1 MKGIPPGQTHD
12 IDIPPPRPKRK
23 PSSPYPR
30 KTSIVSVSLTG
41 DAMNN
46 KSSSSVSLVGTSK
59 QILEQGSDAPQKK
72 LAATI
77 TLQRKEISVDGSC
90 SEVLNFF
97 QDAPSGSVTSV
108 KCSSNPNLNLFQDAP
123 SASTSSVK
131 SSSNPNPCTYT
142 EFVPKMKEMKE
153 TATDKSSVSI
163 EANKDL
169 NINSMSYRDQEIEG
183 LKGLHI
189 DSQTNLAHGE
199 GVDASK
205 QHENLGSFSRDDMQ
219 GNQSNSRHIP
229 VHFSQRS
236 SAEGKQTTCSNGHNF
251 TAVTGQVGADENS
264 KSFINPMIYVAPKL
278 HNSSAIPCVHQPFP
292 GFPPFTQFH
301 SNHDAY
307 RSFLNISSTFSSLIV
322 YTLLQNPAVHA
333 AASLAA
339 SFSPSADVD
348 SSTDSTPETLAGG
361 FPARHMNPYPS
372 LASIAAATV
381 AAASAWW
388 TTQGLLPILSPHVGF
403 TFNPAPATTIPT
415 MATAQG
421 PKDKTDG
428 KEDAFQNLVQGDQAV
443 NPDQSV
449 ALNAQGPSPK
459 TSSSEADE
467 SDDSRSGERSHCTDV
482 KASRINKLKPLAA
495 TGLHDSDKTSKKKPD
510 RSSCGSNTPSS
521 SEVETDTILDRHE
534 KVNDEAEQ
542 AYFSDPSAGETN
554 GRRSRNSGSINE
566 SWKAVSEEGRLAFQ
580 ALFSREVLPQSFSPP
595 KTEDAMVNAISLPVD
610 LNKKACAATCLDHL
624 QSFAKGMSCRWNDN
638 TGKGSLTS
646 EIGQGKLKSHRT
658 GFKPYKR
665 CSMEAK
671 ESRTA
676 AVEETGNKRIRLE
689 GEAST

>member
-1 MKGIPPGQTHD
+1 MEEDSFGEELVVKLEKEAVMKGIPPGQTHD

-30 KTSIVSVSLTG
+30 KTSVVSISLTG
-41 DAMNN
+41 DAIDN
-46 KSSSSVSLVGTSK
+46 KSSKSVSLVGTSK

-72 LAATI
+72 PAATI
-77 TLQRKEISVDGSC
+77 TSQRKEISVDGSC

-97 QDAPSGSVTSV
+97 QDAPS
-108 KCSSNPNLNLFQDAP
+108 
-123 SASTSSVK
+123 ASIFSVK

-142 EFVPKMKEMKE
+142 EFVPKMKEIKE

-163 EANKDL
+163 EVNKDL
-169 NINSMSYRDQEIEG
+169 NINGISYRDQENEG

-189 DSQTNLAHGE
+189 DSQTNLGHGE
-199 GVDASK
+199 DADASK
-205 QHENLGSFSRDDMQ
+205 QQENLGSLLSDDMQ
-219 GNQSNSRHIP
+219 ANQSNSKHIP

-236 SAEGKQTTCSNGHNF
+236 SAEGNQTIDSDGHNF
-251 TAVTGQVGADENS
+251 MAVTGQVGADENS
-264 KSFINPMIYVAPKL
+264 KSFIDPMIYAAPKL
-278 HNSSAIPCVHQPFP
+278 HNSCAIPCVHQPFP
-292 GFPPFTQFH
+292 AFPPFTQFH
-301 SNHDAY
+301 SDHDAY

-333 AASLAA
+333 AANLAA
-339 SFSPSADVD
+339 SFWPSANMN
-348 SSTDSTPETLAGG
+348 SSTDSTPEILAGG
-361 FPARHMNPYPS
+361 SPVRHMNPYPS

-388 TTQGLLPILSPHVGF
+388 ATQGLLPICSPHIGF

-421 PKDKTDG
+421 PEDKTDG
-428 KEDAFQNLVQGDQAV
+428 KEDGFQNLVPGDPVV
-443 NPDQSV
+443 NPDQSL
-449 ALNAQGPSPK
+449 ALNTQGPSPK
-459 TSSSEADE
+459 SSSSEADE
-467 SDDSRSGERSHCTDV
+467 SDESRSGERSHCTDV
-482 KASRINKLKPLAA
+482 KASRINMLKPLAA
-495 TGLHDSDKTSKKKPD
+495 TGLHDSDKTKSKKKPD

-521 SEVETDTILDRHE
+521 SEVETDAILDRHE
-534 KVNDEAEQ
+534 KVNDEAKQ
-542 AYFSDPSAGETN
+542 AYFSNPSAGETN
-554 GRRSRNSGSINE
+554 GRRSRNGGSINE

-595 KTEDAMVNAISLPVD
+595 QTEEAMANKEAITLPVD
-610 LNKKACAATCLDHL
+610 LNRKAYATACFNHL
-624 QSFAKGMSCRWNDN
+624 QSFTKEMSSRCTDN
-638 TGKGSLTS
+638 IGKSPLTS

-676 AVEETGNKRIRLE
+676 GEETGNKRIRLE